1 MPLTTTPRHVAPS
14 RPALI
19 ASLFAI
25 LIAAAAAA
33 QTAQVL
39 PPVLS
44 FNGATASV
52 EGVTPNG
59 TVVWFAAIRNVDQYT
74 VAQTSVAQVAAA
86 DATGTSTLTV
96 ANPISPYSIWV
107 AVDYQTGAYATG
119 SPSRNFPLQLASL
132 PAAALSLDGTGSNP
146 GYLLDAADRIQVLLV
161 RPGAGAWTKTVG
173 RGGPDDESSPADA
186 KLRFRLSRMDPLI
199 AGAAGAAGAPGDDSA
214 PASIGAK
221 DVFFLLHPRT
231 MDVATLPAQVQP

>member
-1 MPLTTTPRHVAPS
+1 MLLTTITRHVAPS
-14 RPALI
+14 RLALI
-19 ASLFAI
+19 AALFGV
-25 LIAAAAAA
+25 LIPAAAAA

-44 FNGATASV
+44 WSGATASV
-52 EGVTPNG
+52 DGVTPNG
-59 TVVWFAAIRNVDQYT
+59 TVVWFAAIRSADQYT
-74 VAQTSVAQVAAA
+74 VAQTSVAQVATA
-86 DATGTSTLTV
+86 DATGASTLTV
-96 ANPISPYSIWV
+96 ANPISPNSIWV

-132 PAAALSLDGTGSNP
+132 PAAALSLDGAGSNP

-186 KLRFRLSRMDPLI
+186 KLRFRLSRMDTLI
-199 AGAAGAAGAPGDDSA
+199 AGAAGDAGAPGDHSA

-231 MDVATLPAQVQP
+231 MDVATLPAQVKP